1 MTCSYLYFKV
11 AGAKQCEAK
20 LVELGFGDV
29 PLLQYLSFH
38 LFVLV
43 WGLEVVRLRGADE
56 ILGWMLCY

>member
-1 MTCSYLYFKV
+1 MCHDVQPYLYFKV

-43 WGLEVVRLRGADE
+43 EVVRLRGADE